1 MEREGLLA
9 LVDRQEKGYNGERR
23 LASLGRQAGERVQW
37 RVKAASLGR
46 QAGER
51 VQWRVKAC

>member
-1 MEREGLLA
+1 MESEGLLA

-37 RVKAASLGR
+37 R
-46 QAGER
+46 E
-51 VQWRVKAC
+51 KAC

>member
-23 LASLGRQAGERVQW
+23 LASLGRQAGERVQHTDT
-37 RVKAASLGR
+37 RKAWDQNLLE
-46 QAGER
+46 QDLFL
-51 VQWRVKAC
+51 